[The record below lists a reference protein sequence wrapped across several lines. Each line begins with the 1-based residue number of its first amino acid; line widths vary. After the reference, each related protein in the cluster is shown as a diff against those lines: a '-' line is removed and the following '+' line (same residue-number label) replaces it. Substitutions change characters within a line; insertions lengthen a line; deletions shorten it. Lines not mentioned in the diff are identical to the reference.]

1 MRLTQHNLA
10 HFLVDKGFLHPDLL
24 VDGRYK
30 VIQRQSR
37 NSIFEVFLDG
47 LPSGLF
53 VKQLLSMDPQNAYL
67 MQKDATVHCLI
78 QRTNIVA
85 KMRSYIPQY
94 YGYEPHN
101 QVFVTEFFPDATSIH
116 ELIPK
121 RKSIDPDELTQMAII
136 LATLHQDL
144 EKSIETSPELHFFN
158 RQPPWIMLFAD
169 PDHPQIKSSEQTLGP
184 VTRLIRQQ
192 PELIQLLEEL
202 RCQWQGN
209 YLVHGDIK
217 LINFIRVTS
226 EHQEALKL
234 IDWEIADLGDPLWDV
249 AGLLQSLITLW
260 IFAQNPNPMLQ
271 NQPQPGMEFLT
282 WESVLSACQLFWQ
295 SYLKARSQMSPDPEL
310 NRVEKREK
318 LIRYTAARMLQSA
331 CESNMTNPK
340 IQSPS
345 IRIIQMVSQMVAI
358 PKEWMNQIL
367 GATTDEL

>member
-1 MRLTQHNLA
+1 MRLTLHNLA
-10 HFLVDKGFLHPDLL
+10 HFLVDKGFLHPEYL
-24 VDGRYK
+24 VNGHYK

-37 NSIFEVFLDG
+37 NSIFEVFLEE

-53 VKQLLSMDPQNAYL
+53 IKQLLSMDPQNAYL

-78 QRTNIVA
+78 QQTDILA
-85 KMRSYIPQY
+85 QMRPYIPQY

-121 RKSIDPDELTQMAII
+121 RKSIDQDELTQMAVI

-144 EKSIETSPELHFFN
+144 EKAIETSPELHFFN
-158 RQPPWIMLFAD
+158 RQAPWIMLFAD
-169 PDHPQIKSSEQTLGP
+169 PDHPQVKSSEQTLGP

-192 PELIQLLEEL
+192 PELIGLLEEL
-202 RCQWQGN
+202 RCQWKGN

-217 LINFIRVTS
+217 LINFIRVAS
-226 EHQEALKL
+226 NHQQPLKL

-260 IFAQNPNPMLQ
+260 IFAQNQNPMLQ

-282 WESVLSACQLFWQ
+282 WERVLSACQLFWQ
-295 SYLKARSQMSPDPEL
+295 TYLNARAQFNPDPMLSHASEQ
-310 NRVEKREK
+310 EK
-318 LIRYTAARMLQSA
+318 LIRFTAARMLQTA
-331 CESNMTNPK
+331 CESNITQSQ
-340 IQSPS
+340 IQPQSN
-345 IRIIQMVSQMVAI
+345 RIIQMASQMIAMPQTWV
-358 PKEWMNQIL
+358 NQIL
-367 GATTDEL
+367 GASSHEL